1 MFVTE
6 SEMDNELREERL
18 VALEERRFTST
29 QLQISSVTDRGD
41 SVASIFEGGPGSGF
55 LMMFVLTEKVNA

>member
-1 MFVTE
+1 VFVTE

-29 QLQISSVTDRGD
+29 QLQISSVTDLGD
-41 SVASIFEGGPGSGF
+41 TVASIFEGGPGSGF
-55 LMMFVLTEKVNA
+55 LTMFVLTEKVNA

>member
-29 QLQISSVTDRGD
+29 QLQISSVTDLGD
-41 SVASIFEGGPGSGF
+41 TVASIFEGGPGSGF
-55 LMMFVLTEKVNA
+55 LTMFVLTEKVNA